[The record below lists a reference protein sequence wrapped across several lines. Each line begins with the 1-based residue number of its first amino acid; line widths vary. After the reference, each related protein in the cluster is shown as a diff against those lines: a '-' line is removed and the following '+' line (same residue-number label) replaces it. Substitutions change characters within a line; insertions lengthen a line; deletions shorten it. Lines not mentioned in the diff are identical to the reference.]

1 MGTNALV
8 EIADY
13 YPHELKRRYGGIAP
27 VHKEIENILSQGT
40 NRYRTLLNKFTQYM
54 EQFLEIQKN
63 PDPQRALEPSWI
75 NGFFPSMDGIAVF
88 GFISYKK
95 PRMIIEIGSGYSTK
109 FAARAI
115 KLNSPSTKLISIDPY
130 PRAEID
136 QLCDEIIRKP
146 LEECEL
152 DLFDELSND
161 DILFFDGSHRVLQ
174 NSDNTVLFMEVIPR
188 LSPGVYIHLHD
199 ICWPFDYPDEWGK
212 RMYSE
217 QYVLGAM
224 LLYAHDI
231 FDIILPNS
239 YISFCTDLINL
250 FNPLWN
256 APHLEGID
264 RHGVSFW
271 MSKKEPSK
279 LSYAKKMF
287 NLFKA

>member
-1 MGTNALV
+1 
-8 EIADY
+8 
-13 YPHELKRRYGGIAP
+13 
-27 VHKEIENILSQGT
+27 
-40 NRYRTLLNKFTQYM
+40 
-54 EQFLEIQKN
+54 
-63 PDPQRALEPSWI
+63 
-75 NGFFPSMDGIAVF
+75 MDGIAVF

-95 PRMIIEIGSGYSTK
+95 PRIVIEIGSGYSTK

-152 DLFDELSND
+152 ELFDELSKD

-188 LSPGVYIHLHD
+188 LSSGVYIHLHD

-250 FNPLWN
+250 FSPLWN

-279 LSYAKKMF
+279 LGYAKKMF
-287 NLFKA
+287 NLFKS